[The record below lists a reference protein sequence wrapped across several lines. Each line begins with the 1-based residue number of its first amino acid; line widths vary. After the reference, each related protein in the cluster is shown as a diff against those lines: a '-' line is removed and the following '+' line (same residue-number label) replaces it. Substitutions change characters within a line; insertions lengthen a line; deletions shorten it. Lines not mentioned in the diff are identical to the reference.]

1 MKKSAVLLILCTIV
15 CFIGSGC
22 YSPKPIPKAYFDQEP
37 EIGVAV
43 GECPEKAQM
52 RDSGQ
57 GGLIGA
63 MVTAG
68 RAGKMKEA
76 MEGIIGDTVK
86 ELVRQKFEA
95 AIEDHFDVYEE
106 GQLQAVIDIQQ
117 WGWYLPTALAGIK
130 TGSYQ
135 FTLSGMVTVTD
146 SEVKKKKGKIATCMI
161 AVSES
166 IGDKPTAAT
175 SQEALLKCADKF
187 ATEAVAFLTTE
198 KNAPDKK

>member
-1 MKKSAVLLILCTIV
+1 MKQSTVLLLLCTII
-15 CFIGSGC
+15 CFVGSGC

-37 EIGVAV
+37 EMSVTIGA
-43 GECPEKAQM
+43 CPETAQM

-68 RAGKMKEA
+68 RASKMKEA

-86 ELVRQKFEA
+86 ELVRQKFET
-95 AIEDHFDVYEE
+95 AIEDYFDVYEE
-106 GQLQAVIDIQQ
+106 GQLQTLIDIQQ
-117 WGWYLPTALAGIK
+117 WGWYLPTTIAGIK

-135 FTLSGMVTVTD
+135 FTLNGTVTVTD
-146 SEVKKKKGKIATCMI
+146 PQVKKKKGKIATCQIM
-161 AVSES
+161 VSES
-166 IGDKPTAAT
+166 IGDKPTAAL

-198 KNAPDKK
+198 QTAPVQ